1 MKIEKFDIKALA
13 IGIIGSLLVIYLL
26 VPGLNII
33 GKLVFILSSVF
44 FEKYNNLLYQRI
56 ALRDYN
62 LDVYIYLYIFVFYL
76 VIFISVLIKFHF
88 DIKRIL
94 RDYDDLEKRASKY
107 ETSNN
112 EKTEDDEEIC
122 NELKEVKKT
131 IELGRKNIKK
141 NYFFS
146 KIQILIAFLIFF
158 IIGLV
163 NLSTE
168 TTIRSKVQLFENSLR
183 IISPHISNH
192 EIRILESKF
201 VQIRNKNDYELI
213 REQMNNM
220 LIEKGLMIIWQ

>member
-1 MKIEKFDIKALA
+1 MKIEKNDIKALT
-13 IGIIGSLLVIYLL
+13 IGIIGSLLVVYLL
-26 VPGLNII
+26 VPVLNTI
-33 GKLVFILSSVF
+33 GKLVFAFSSVF
-44 FEKYNNLLYQRI
+44 FEKYNNLLYQKI

-62 LDVYIYLYIFVFYL
+62 LDVYIYLYLFVFYL
-76 VIFISVLIKFHF
+76 VIFISILIKFHF
-88 DIKRIL
+88 DIKRIH

-112 EKTEDDEEIC
+112 ENTKDDEEIC

-141 NYFFS
+141 NYLFS
-146 KIQILIAFLIFF
+146 KIQILIAFLFFF

-168 TTIRSKVQLFENSLR
+168 TTIRSKIQLFENSLR

-192 EIRILESKF
+192 EIKILESDF
-201 VQIRNKNDYELI
+201 AQIRNKNNYELI